1 MAFFEATLS
10 RGSVFTSKFLDS
22 QTGGK
27 PLQQTT
33 ISVYHSTEGFHVEFV
48 AEDSKIE
55 SNFTS
60 HNDPLWK
67 EDVCEL
73 FIAVGVD
80 TPQRYL
86 ECELS
91 PNGICFLAWVTNAS
105 GTCGSH
111 LTLEFLDPLNTPGF
125 KFGAQRFD
133 AEQRWTA
140 SFCIPWALLHDAKG
154 SNVIPS
160 TLRFNAFR
168 HEVAGPE
175 FTALVPTLRN
185 PPCFHVPSVFVV
197 GKLV

>member
-67 EDVCEL
+67 GSDFEIVSNHTQMKRMFASSLLPLASILRSDISSASCHPMES
-73 FIAVGVD
+73 A
-80 TPQRYL
+80 
-86 ECELS
+86 
-91 PNGICFLAWVTNAS
+91 FLLGLQTRRGHA
-105 GTCGSH
+105 
-111 LTLEFLDPLNTPGF
+111 
-125 KFGAQRFD
+125 
-133 AEQRWTA
+133 
-140 SFCIPWALLHDAKG
+140 AL
-154 SNVIPS
+154 I
-160 TLRFNAFR
+160 
-168 HEVAGPE
+168 
-175 FTALVPTLRN
+175 
-185 PPCFHVPSVFVV
+185 
-197 GKLV
+197 